1 MSNKTLPVV
10 TDEFTPG
17 ALSERPSTL
26 QTLRSKAGLSANLP
40 EVLGALAIGIL
51 VIGGGVGI
59 AAGINYSR
67 DAQAK
72 STLKSIATA
81 ETLVQSKTDSF
92 GSLDDLTSG
101 DTPALAEKPDATT
114 TKIAQTDTN
123 YCAVIKSKSMTGPT
137 YWITA
142 KDGAV
147 LTTAPTD
154 AEAGIACPTL

>member
-1 MSNKTLPVV
+1 MSKAPSVI
-10 TDEFTPG
+10 TDEFTPQ
-17 ALSERPSTL
+17 ALGEKSIL

-67 DAQAK
+67 DSQAQ

-81 ETLVQSKTDSF
+81 ETLIQSKTEKF
-92 GSLDDLTSG
+92 GSLDDLTAG
-101 DTPALAEKPDATT
+101 DSPALAEKPDATV
-114 TKIAQTDTN
+114 TKIAQTDSN
-123 YCAVIKSKSMTGPT
+123 YCAVIKSKSMAGPT

-142 KDGAV
+142 KNNAV
-147 LTTAPTD
+147 LKSAPTA